1 VIFVHH
7 LSLKIPDELQQRLA
21 DLAHETRINQSEL
34 VRRALA
40 QFLDQQGG
48 GGRSPSPG
56 DLAADL
62 AGSLQGGPADLAS
75 NPDHLADF
83 GR

>member
-1 VIFVHH
+1 MNT
-7 LSLKIPDELQQRLA
+7 LSLKIPPEMQQRLA
-21 DLAHETRINQSEL
+21 ALARERQINQSEL

-40 QFLDQQGG
+40 QFLDQQSE
-48 GGRSPSPG
+48 RKPSPSPG

-62 AGSLQGGPADLAS
+62 AGSLKGGPADLAS
-75 NPDHLADF
+75 NPEYLVDF